1 MKENLPYITAIIGF
15 ITLLLAIVGSAW
27 LNQRALERQMDAFR
41 GEVKAE
47 LKRLEEKL
55 DLNLKQMN
63 EKLDLNLKQM
73 NERLSKIEEQLREI
87 FKPVLPGSGR

>member
-15 ITLLLAIVGSAW
+15 ITLLLAIVGTAW

-41 GEVKAE
+41 GEIRAE

-55 DLNLKQMN
+55 DLNLKLIN
-63 EKLDLNLKQM
+63 DRLN
-73 NERLSKIEEQLREI
+73 KIEEQLREI